1 MKDWQL
7 HLQKVTSISIHH
19 LTSYMSYKRC
29 HMTFVQVVE
38 HNPPYEK
45 EKGHENLVPTPR
57 VTFEITSYQATC

>member
-1 MKDWQL
+1 
-7 HLQKVTSISIHH
+7 
-19 LTSYMSYKRC
+19 MSYKRC

-45 EKGHENLVPTPR
+45 EKGHENLVPTPQ